1 VRSETAKEDTSNP
14 RLTNKSIYI
23 VGPQSLQNEMMARIL
38 EQETGAQ
45 CLCADAIDQLP
56 SLAESEATMER
67 LILIDGTGEDLN
79 GLLVSLEAEVKERL
93 STALVAL
100 FNVIPGLG
108 IEENTAGK
116 VIKGV
121 FYESDPL
128 KQFLKGV
135 YSIFEGELWF
145 SREIMTRFVLK
156 RNLFSPKVM
165 DVLTHRETEIL
176 SLIAVGAKNEE
187 IGEKLFVTTNTVK
200 THIYNI
206 FKKINVSNRLQAA
219 LWAAKNL

>member
-1 VRSETAKEDTSNP
+1 
-14 RLTNKSIYI
+14 
-23 VGPQSLQNEMMARIL
+23 MMPRIL

-45 CLCADAIDQLP
+45 CLCADVIDQLP
-56 SLAESEATMER
+56 SPAVGGEAMER

-79 GLLVSLEAEVKERL
+79 RLLVSLETEVKERL
-93 STALVAL
+93 SSALVVR
-100 FNVIPGLG
+100 FNVTPGLE

-116 VIKGV
+116 VVRGI

-128 KQFLKGV
+128 KQVVKGV
-135 YSIFEGELWF
+135 RAIFSGELWF
-145 SREIMTRFVLK
+145 SREIMTRFVLN
-156 RNLFSPKVM
+156 RDLFSPKVK
-165 DVLTHRETEIL
+165 DILTQREIEIL

-187 IGEKLFVTTNTVK
+187 IGEKLFVSTNTVK